1 MTATSTTEHMV
12 QLPHSA
18 PLPVDL
24 MREIIAW
31 RLQQLPSDWA

>member
-18 PLPVDL
+18 PLPTEL
-24 MREIIAW
+24 IREIIGW
-31 RLQQLPSDWA
+31 RLQQLPSDRA